1 MYPLKKHKNLTI
13 KWDGGWGVNCQ
24 GTPEINKEFV
34 FAFFLILYGGITKLL
49 QFLSLAL
56 THGWLDFH
64 PPILG
69 QMVGNPTNPRW
80 NIHPMDGFPSSGWN
94 SIHTGWI
101 SNRMDGNP
109 TIRPSWPRCSG
120 APSANILAFNK
131 FFRYIVDPY
140 L

>member
-1 MYPLKKHKNLTI
+1 M
-13 KWDGGWGVNCQ
+13 GWG
-24 GTPEINKEFV
+24 G
-34 FAFFLILYGGITKLL
+34 FFSCIFSWTILYGGITKLL
-49 QFLSLAL
+49 QFLGLAL

-109 TIRPSWPRCSG
+109 TIRPSWPRFSG
-120 APSANILAFNK
+120 EYLLK
-131 FFRYIVDPY
+131 YIQNLVIS
-140 L
+140 

>member
-1 MYPLKKHKNLTI
+1 M
-13 KWDGGWGVNCQ
+13 
-24 GTPEINKEFV
+24 
-34 FAFFLILYGGITKLL
+34 
-49 QFLSLAL
+49 

-109 TIRPSWPRCSG
+109 TIRPSLPWCSG
-120 APSANILAFNK
+120 EQVDGDAEVVLAGAKNHEVFGEVGGEEEEE
-131 FFRYIVDPY
+131 RR
-140 L
+140 